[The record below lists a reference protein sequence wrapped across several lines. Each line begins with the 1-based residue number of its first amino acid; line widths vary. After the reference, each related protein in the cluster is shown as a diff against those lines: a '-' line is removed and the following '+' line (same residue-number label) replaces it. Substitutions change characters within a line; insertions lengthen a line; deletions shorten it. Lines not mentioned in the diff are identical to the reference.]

1 MSTFGSP
8 PLHTISYSAAPSYD
22 DHILESTGMCNF
34 EHNHAYA
41 SAQYITPGEVELYV
55 DARPEDAAHGE
66 NPWFPDYTHH
76 PEEGFTPMQEP
87 LGHQTSHKSTL
98 DVAETS
104 AVPLPPPR
112 SLDVR
117 RRRRDS
123 RRESAHCN
131 PPATSRRRSIIAR
144 THTFSMNRS
153 NVPTPRPFPCPLA
166 PYGCTSSFTAKNEWK
181 RHVYK
186 QHLRTAVWRCKFCPD
201 NSTKGHNE
209 FNRKD
214 LFVQH
219 AKRMHT
225 LKSSSKVMPG
235 NKKRTPVKS
244 IKHETADIDLDELA
258 DQCCLSLRGLPENT
272 CCLFCDRVFEGP
284 GSFEDRLE
292 HEGTHLEGVKRGS
305 NAMVAVEDW
314 RRDQGMEDWLCATR
328 LGVQSAGAVRLAE
341 GGR

>member
-1 MSTFGSP
+1 M
-8 PLHTISYSAAPSYD
+8 
-22 DHILESTGMCNF
+22 
-34 EHNHAYA
+34 
-41 SAQYITPGEVELYV
+41 QLYV
-55 DARPEDAAHGE
+55 DAQPEEAAHGD
-66 NPWFPDYTHH
+66 NAWYPDYTHQ
-76 PEEGFTPMQEP
+76 PEEGFTPMRAP
-87 LGHQTSHKSTL
+87 IGHQTAHTSTL
-98 DVAETS
+98 PSAQTPPASVA
-104 AVPLPPPR
+104 PPR
-112 SLDVR
+112 SPVVR
-117 RRRRDS
+117 RRRGESLRDS
-123 RRESAHCN
+123 TRRDR
-131 PPATSRRRSIIAR
+131 PATARRRSIVSRAPP
-144 THTFSMNRS
+144 FSMNRS

-219 AKRMHT
+219 VRRMHT
-225 LKSSSKVMPG
+225 PKASGKATTSS
-235 NKKRTPVKS
+235 KKRTSVKS
-244 IKHETADIDLDELA
+244 IKHETTDIDLDILA

-292 HEGTHLEGVKRGS
+292 HVGTHLEGVKRGS
-305 NAMVAVEDW
+305 TAIVAVEDW

-328 LGVQSAGAVRLAE
+328 LGLQSAGAVRLVD